1 MRKRPKKLSLA
12 KETLRSLD
20 RSQLEG
26 GAAAR
31 AKGGTGCSEPQTN
44 CITVCPSNC
53 FWTCQ
58 ESCDAMG
65 SCDTQ
70 TTVVA

>member
-1 MRKRPKKLSLA
+1 MKKRLRKLSLA
-12 KETLRSLD
+12 RETLRALD
-20 RSQLEG
+20 RSQLERG
-26 GAAAR
+26 GAG
-31 AKGGTGCSEPQTN
+31 KIGGGTGCSEPQTN